1 MNNYEIKYQIGSS
14 GTMNRMIVQAM
25 NSLVAKRNFKAMYPN
40 AKIRGCKGP
49 L

>member
-1 MNNYEIKYQIGSS
+1 MEIKYQIGSS

-25 NSLVAKRNFKAMYPN
+25 NSLVVKRNFKAVYPN
-40 AKIRGCKGP
+40 GKLRGCSGP